1 MTNKLQVSGSLRNR
15 LMFTLISGAAV
26 LGIVLFFIVR
36 GYAAQIA
43 QNGQDDILEAS
54 LSSILDA
61 VVIQDGFVEVDFP
74 YASLS
79 MLDTELDDR
88 VFYSIYND
96 GILISG
102 YEDLPQTEKN
112 NTDTNTFTTIKYKNT
127 NVRMASAK
135 RILIGEKERITI

>member
-102 YEDLPQTEKN
+102 YEDLPQTEK
-112 NTDTNTFTTIKYKNT
+112 TIQT
-127 NVRMASAK
+127 PIHS
-135 RILIGEKERITI
+135 LL